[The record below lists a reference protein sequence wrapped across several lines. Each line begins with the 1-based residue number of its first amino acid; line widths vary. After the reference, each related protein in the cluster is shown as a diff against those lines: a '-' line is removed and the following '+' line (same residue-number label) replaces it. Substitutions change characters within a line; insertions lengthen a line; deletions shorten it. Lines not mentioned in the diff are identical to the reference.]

1 MGPGGVVF
9 RAARSYSPS
18 LMRSL
23 LCITLLVV
31 VGCSAQKEAD
41 LSSSNTL
48 GAKDEKPAC
57 STTGVPDVRA
67 IYSAEGE
74 LIWDDATGA
83 PTRGIV
89 YDGIE
94 IHGDNL
100 CAGTLTMA
108 DGVHPATDIPVKV
121 VGGKNLF
128 VHLPWDRPRVDN
140 SILLRTETSFTRIN
154 LSVLPWNEVKRQIY
168 VNEVKQKVFKK

>member
-1 MGPGGVVF
+1 
-9 RAARSYSPS
+9 
-18 LMRSL
+18 MRSL
-23 LCITLLVV
+23 FCIAFLATL
-31 VGCSAQKEAD
+31 GCSDPEPKAVAQKTTQAAE
-41 LSSSNTL
+41 
-48 GAKDEKPAC
+48 PAAATC
-57 STTGVPDVRA
+57 LTTGVPDVRA

-83 PTRGIV
+83 PVRGIV

-100 CAGTLTMA
+100 CAGTFTMA
-108 DGVHPATDIPVKV
+108 DGVHPAIELPRTV

-128 VHLPWDRPRVDN
+128 VKLPWDRPRVGN
-140 SILLRTETSFTRIN
+140 SILLRTEKSFTRIN

-168 VNEVKQKVFKK
+168 VNEVKQKIFKK

>member
-1 MGPGGVVF
+1 
-9 RAARSYSPS
+9 
-18 LMRSL
+18 MRSL
-23 LCITLLVV
+23 LCITLLLVA
-31 VGCSAQKEAD
+31 GCSTQKEAD
-41 LSSSNTL
+41 LISSAAAD
-48 GAKDEKPAC
+48 AKEPQSVCA
-57 STTGVPDVRA
+57 TTGIPDVRA

-83 PTRGIV
+83 PIRGVV

-108 DGVHPATDIPVKV
+108 DGVHPATDIPVKIV
-121 VGGKNLF
+121 DGKNLF

-140 SILLRTETSFTRIN
+140 SILIRTETSFTKIN

>member
-1 MGPGGVVF
+1 
-9 RAARSYSPS
+9 
-18 LMRSL
+18 MRSL
-23 LCITLLVV
+23 LCIALFLIG
-31 VGCSAQKEAD
+31 GCSSQKEAD
-41 LSSSNTL
+41 LISSAAAD
-48 GAKDEKPAC
+48 AKNAKPICA
-57 STTGVPDVRA
+57 TTGIPDVRA

-83 PTRGIV
+83 PIRGIV

-108 DGVHPATDIPVKV
+108 DGVNPAIDVTIKIVD
-121 VGGKNLF
+121 GTNLF
-128 VHLPWDRPRVDN
+128 VYLPWDRPKVDN
-140 SILLRTETSFTRIN
+140 SILIRTKTSFTKIN

-168 VNEVKQKVFKK
+168 VNEVKQKIFVK

>member
-1 MGPGGVVF
+1 MGCTE
-9 RAARSYSPS
+9 SSTKQSP
-18 LMRSL
+18 
-23 LCITLLVV
+23 TK
-31 VGCSAQKEAD
+31 APQTA
-41 LSSSNTL
+41 
-48 GAKDEKPAC
+48 EKATAEC
-57 STTGVPDVRA
+57 LTTGIPDVRA

-83 PTRGIV
+83 PIRGVI

-100 CAGTLTMA
+100 CAGTFTMA
-108 DGVHPATDIPVKV
+108 DGVHPAIDLPRTV
-121 VGGKNLF
+121 VDGKNLF
-128 VHLPWDRPRVDN
+128 VKIPWDRPRVDN
-140 SILLRTETSFTRIN
+140 SILLRTKKSFTRIN

>member
-1 MGPGGVVF
+1 
-9 RAARSYSPS
+9 
-18 LMRSL
+18 MRSL
-23 LCITLLVV
+23 LCIPLILVAA
-31 VGCSAQKEAD
+31 CSAQKDAELPNSAAVDAIEA
-41 LSSSNTL
+41 
-48 GAKDEKPAC
+48 KPVCA
-57 STTGVPDVRA
+57 TTGIPDVRA

-83 PTRGIV
+83 PIRGIV
-89 YDGIE
+89 YDAIE

-168 VNEVKQKVFKK
+168 VNDVKQKVFKK